1 MTDDLERTGDDEGSG
16 PILRRVFLREPGWR
30 VGLKIGSEKSFCYQ
44 ITPGEDAYHRISDGE
59 VYVYHGEERLCLPC
73 AERRKLI
80 VFEPR
85 SLREQMAG
93 IDIVTPSG
101 SSEYDVGS

>member
-1 MTDDLERTGDDEGSG
+1 MSDEQERGSEDGSTG

-30 VGLKIGSEKSFCYQ
+30 VGHKVGSEKTFCYQ
-44 ITPGEDAYHRISDGE
+44 MTPGEDAYHRLSDGE

-80 VFEPR
+80 VFETR
-85 SLREQMAG
+85 LLREKMAG
-93 IDIVTPSG
+93 IDIVAPSG
-101 SSEYDVGS
+101 SSEYEVAE